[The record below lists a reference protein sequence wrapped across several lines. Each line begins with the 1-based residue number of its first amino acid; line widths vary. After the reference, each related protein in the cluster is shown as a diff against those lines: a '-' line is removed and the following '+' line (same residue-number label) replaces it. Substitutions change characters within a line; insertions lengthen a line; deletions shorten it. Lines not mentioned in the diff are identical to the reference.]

1 MGTPEEDA
9 AELDAL
15 LARKA
20 AIEEAQEAEEKLR
33 ATIAAAAKEAADAAK
48 EAAASTKEAAELA
61 AAAAEATRET
71 TDATK
76 ATTVAS
82 EDGVKARKELLD
94 ILERERDTHKQI
106 RQKAE
111 LELIDMEIAKKLGI
125 RRLELAAKRR
135 EVQGKI
141 YEEAQEQNKDNLKA
155 AILEAKG
162 DEDMIASAKK
172 KYYAEQ
178 KILLLKQRGNEAQ
191 AEGAQSAK
199 DMAGR
204 FLGLSKDGGKMFD
217 NLGDKAFGFV
227 EEMGEM
233 ISISNLA
240 EAGLTK
246 VMEVS
251 VALAD
256 AQDAAT
262 VSFNKAT
269 GQAGEYNAQIR
280 GLERGMVNAGVS
292 SAEASQTFQDL
303 FTTVTDFSNMS
314 KSTQTELATTVAM
327 LNELGV
333 SSSES
338 AQSIQFLTKVMG
350 KSTEQAAAQ
359 TRELFAFAQE
369 LGVSAAGM
377 SADFIKMQP
386 QIAALGDTGVQA
398 FKDLQAQAKA
408 TGMSFDSLLSITA
421 KFDTFAGAAD
431 QVGKLNAIMGGP
443 FLNTLEMVATTD
455 PAERMR
461 KLSEGINASGL
472 SFDQMSYYQKKA
484 MTSAAGL
491 NSEMELAMLMS
502 GKLEDARG
510 PVKSQADL
518 EDLAAQTAEFNTI
531 FEEMKQ
537 FGMSL
542 AISFGPVV
550 GFLKDMADK
559 LTVMAPLIKIVIA
572 ALAGMA
578 VVTGVMAS
586 IAAGFVAMAVG
597 RALLDGGGA
606 MLKGAIV
613 SGAVLAG
620 GALIGGGMGLASV
633 MSDDG
638 STKSGKGFAKGGVTP
653 GGPVMVGERGP
664 EMVSLP
670 KGSQVAANGSAAF
683 NQQTAPPAATGGSAG
698 PSAPPVV
705 NVTVKLGDQELKQL
719 VQSVE
724 VQPYVNGQKSKLYDS
739 MMTGVSQEIM
749 KTA

>member
-1 MGTPEEDA
+1 MATQEEI
-9 AELDAL
+9 DAL

-33 ATIAAAAKEAADAAK
+33 ATRAAAA
-48 EAAASTKEAAELA
+48 KEAAELA

-71 TDATK
+71 ADAAKDAT
-76 ATTVAS
+76 TAS
-82 EDGVKARKELLD
+82 EEGVKARKELLD

-111 LELIDMEIAKKLGI
+111 LELIDMEIAAKLGV
-125 RRLELAAKRR
+125 RRLELAEKRR
-135 EVQGKI
+135 EVQDKI
-141 YEEAQEQNKDNLKA
+141 NEDLQQQNKDKLKQD
-155 AILEAKG
+155 IKDAKG
-162 DEDMIASAKK
+162 DKDKIKAAQDL
-172 KYYAEQ
+172 YYAEQ

-191 AEGAQSAK
+191 REGAKSAQ
-199 DMAGR
+199 DMAAR
-204 FLGLSKDGGKMFD
+204 FLGVTKDGGKMFD
-217 NLGDKAFGFV
+217 FLGSKTVGFV

-233 ISISNLA
+233 LTVSNLA
-240 EAGLTK
+240 AGGITKIVEAS
-246 VMEVS
+246 M
-251 VALAD
+251 ALALE
-256 AQDAAT
+256 QDAAA
-262 VSFNKAT
+262 VAFNKAT
-269 GQAGEYNAQIR
+269 GQAGEYNSQIR
-280 GLERGMVNAGVS
+280 GLERSLVNAGVT
-292 SAEASQTFQDL
+292 SAEAGQAFTDL

-314 KSTQTELATTVAM
+314 KSTQTELATTVAV

-350 KSTEQAAAQ
+350 KSTGQAAAQ

-386 QIAALGDTGVQA
+386 QIAALGDSGVQA

-408 TGMSFDSLLSITA
+408 TGIEFDSLLSITS
-421 KFDTFAGAAD
+421 KFDTFSGAAE
-431 QVGKLNAIMGGP
+431 QVGKLNAVMGGP
-443 FLNTLEMVATTD
+443 FLNTLEMVAATD

-472 SFDQMSYYQKKA
+472 SFDDMSYYQKKA
-484 MTSAAGL
+484 MTAAAGL

-518 EDLAAQTAEFNTI
+518 EKLAEQTKEFNTVMD
-531 FEEMKQ
+531 ELKQ
-537 FGMSL
+537 FAMSL

-550 GFLKDMADK
+550 SVIKTMLDGLTAMATPLKILIG
-559 LTVMAPLIKIVIA
+559 LTTVWAMLNAQAAIGAAVASFGAAAVAGAAAIAGLGLATYAVGSVAGGQSPGQFAVGTDAAPG
-572 ALAGMA
+572 GMA
-578 VVTGVMAS
+578 
-586 IAAGFVAMAVG
+586 
-597 RALLDGGGA
+597 L
-606 MLKGAIV
+606 
-613 SGAVLAG
+613 
-620 GALIGGGMGLASV
+620 
-633 MSDDG
+633 
-638 STKSGKGFAKGGVTP
+638 
-653 GGPVMVGERGP
+653 VGERGP

-683 NQQTAPPAATGGSAG
+683 NRQTAQPAATEGPSSA
-698 PSAPPVV
+698 SAPPVV

-724 VQPYVNGQKSKLYDS
+724 VQPYVDGQKSKLYDS
-739 MMTGVSQEIM
+739 MMTGISQEIM
-749 KTA
+749 KNA